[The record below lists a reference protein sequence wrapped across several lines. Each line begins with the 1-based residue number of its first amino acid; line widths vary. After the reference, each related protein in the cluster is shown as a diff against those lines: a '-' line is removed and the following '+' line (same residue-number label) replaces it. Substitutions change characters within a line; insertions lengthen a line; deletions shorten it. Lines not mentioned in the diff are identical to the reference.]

1 MSIFDSLPGG
11 LVDFFVSYEY
21 LALLLIFF
29 ISEAGVPLP
38 FPNYLL
44 ILYATYLLGEGKG
57 NVLLIFASAV
67 LGMVLGAW
75 LLYWIALRG
84 GRPLLQK
91 YGKYIRLQP
100 DKLDQVEA
108 WFKRRGGVAVLL
120 GRLTPGIRVQTAL
133 VAGLFRVPSGVFVT
147 SVTLSAMVW
156 AFVYVLVGILMQDQY
171 DRLYGFVRGQSV
183 LAITVLALAL
193 IVVTVM
199 ILRSRLRHRE
209 A

>member
-11 LVDFFVSYEY
+11 LVDFFVRYEY
-21 LALLLIFF
+21 LALLLVFL

-57 NVLLIFASAV
+57 NVFLIFSSAA
-67 LGMVLGAW
+67 LGMILGAG

-84 GRPLLQK
+84 GHPLLQR
-91 YGKYIRLQP
+91 YGRYIKLQP
-100 DKLDQVEA
+100 DRLARVEA
-108 WFKRRGGVAVLL
+108 WLKRRGGVAIFL

-133 VAGLFRVPSGVFVT
+133 VAGLFRVPGAVFAT

-156 AFVYVLVGILMQDQY
+156 VFVYVLAGILMQDQY
-171 DRLYGFVRGQSV
+171 ERLYGFIKGQYI
-183 LAITVLALAL
+183 LALGVLALAF
-193 IVVTVM
+193 IVATVM
-199 ILRSRLRHRE
+199 LLRGRLRRRE

>member
-11 LVDFFVSYEY
+11 LVDFFVRYEY
-21 LALLLIFF
+21 LALLLVFL

-57 NVLLIFASAV
+57 NVFLIFSSAA
-67 LGMVLGAW
+67 LGMILGAG

-84 GRPLLQK
+84 GHPLLQR
-91 YGKYIRLQP
+91 YGRYIRLQP
-100 DKLDQVEA
+100 DRLARVEA
-108 WFKRRGGVAVLL
+108 WLKRRGGLAIFL

-133 VAGLFRVPSGVFVT
+133 VAGLFRVPGAVFAT

-156 AFVYVLVGILMQDQY
+156 IFVYVLAGILMQDQY
-171 DRLYGFVRGQSV
+171 ERLYGFIKGQYI
-183 LAITVLALAL
+183 LALGVLALAF
-193 IVVTVM
+193 IVATVM
-199 ILRSRLRHRE
+199 LLRGRLRRRE

>member
-11 LVDFFVSYEY
+11 LVDFFVRYEY
-21 LALLLIFF
+21 LALLLVFL

-57 NVLLIFASAV
+57 NVFLIFSSAA
-67 LGMVLGAW
+67 LGMILGAW

-84 GRPLLQK
+84 GHPLLQR
-91 YGKYIRLQP
+91 YGRYIRLQP
-100 DKLDQVEA
+100 DRLARVEA
-108 WFKRRGGVAVLL
+108 WFKRRGGVAVFL

-133 VAGLFRVPSGVFVT
+133 VAGLFRVPGAVFAT

-156 AFVYVLVGILMQDQY
+156 VFVYVLAGILMQDQY
-171 DRLYGFVRGQSV
+171 ERLYGFIKGQYI
-183 LAITVLALAL
+183 LALGVLALAF
-193 IVVTVM
+193 IIATVM
-199 ILRSRLRHRE
+199 ILRGRLRRRE

>member
-1 MSIFDSLPGG
+1 LSIFDSLPGG
-11 LVDFFVSYEY
+11 LVDFFVRYEY
-21 LALLLIFF
+21 LALLLVFL

-57 NVLLIFASAV
+57 NVFLIFSSAA
-67 LGMVLGAW
+67 LGMILGAG

-84 GRPLLQK
+84 GHPLLQR
-91 YGKYIRLQP
+91 YGRYIKLQP
-100 DKLDQVEA
+100 DRLARVET
-108 WFKRRGGVAVLL
+108 WLKRRGGVAIFL

-133 VAGLFRVPSGVFVT
+133 VAGLFRVPGAVFAT

-156 AFVYVLVGILMQDQY
+156 IFVYVLAGILMQDQY
-171 DRLYGFVRGQSV
+171 ERLYGFIKGQYI
-183 LAITVLALAL
+183 LALGVLALAF
-193 IVVTVM
+193 IVATVM
-199 ILRSRLRHRE
+199 LLRGRLRRRE

>member
-11 LVDFFVSYEY
+11 LVDFFVRYEY
-21 LALLLIFF
+21 LALLLVFL

-57 NVLLIFASAV
+57 NVFLIFSSAA
-67 LGMVLGAW
+67 LGMILGAG

-84 GRPLLQK
+84 GHPLLQR
-91 YGKYIRLQP
+91 YGRYIKLQP
-100 DKLDQVEA
+100 DRLARVEA
-108 WFKRRGGVAVLL
+108 WLKRRGGVAIFL

-133 VAGLFRVPSGVFVT
+133 VAGLFRVPGAVFAT

-156 AFVYVLVGILMQDQY
+156 IFVYVLAGILMQDQY
-171 DRLYGFVRGQSV
+171 ERLYGFIKGQYI
-183 LAITVLALAL
+183 LALGVLALAF
-193 IVVTVM
+193 IVATVM
-199 ILRSRLRHRE
+199 LLRGRLRRRE

>member
-11 LVDFFVSYEY
+11 LVDFFVRYEY
-21 LALLLIFF
+21 LALLLVFL

-57 NVLLIFASAV
+57 NVFLIFSSAA
-67 LGMVLGAW
+67 LGMILGAG

-84 GRPLLQK
+84 GHPLLQR
-91 YGKYIRLQP
+91 YGRYIRLQP
-100 DKLDQVEA
+100 DRLARVEA
-108 WFKRRGGVAVLL
+108 WLKRRGGLAIFL

-133 VAGLFRVPSGVFVT
+133 VAGLFRVPGAVFAT

-156 AFVYVLVGILMQDQY
+156 IFVYVLAGILMQDQY
-171 DRLYGFVRGQSV
+171 ERLHGFIKGQY
-183 LAITVLALAL
+183 VLALGILAL
-193 IVVTVM
+193 AFIVATVM
-199 ILRSRLRHRE
+199 LLRGRLRRRE

>member
-11 LVDFFVSYEY
+11 LVDFFVRYEY
-21 LALLLIFF
+21 LALLLVFL

-57 NVLLIFASAV
+57 NVFLIFLSAA
-67 LGMVLGAW
+67 LGMILGAW
-75 LLYWIALRG
+75 ILYWIAQRG
-84 GRPLLQK
+84 GHPLLQR

-100 DKLDQVEA
+100 DRLARVEA
-108 WFKRRGGVAVLL
+108 WLKRRGGVAVFL
-120 GRLTPGIRVQTAL
+120 GRLAPGIRVQTAL
-133 VAGLFRVPSGVFVT
+133 VAGLFRVPGAVFAA

-156 AFVYVLVGILMQDQY
+156 VFVYVLAGILMQDQY
-171 DRLYGFVRGQSV
+171 DRLYGFIKGQYV
-183 LAITVLALAL
+183 LALVVLALAF
-193 IVVTVM
+193 IVATVM
-199 ILRSRLRHRE
+199 LLRGRLRRRE

>member
-11 LVDFFVSYEY
+11 LVDFFVRYEY
-21 LALLLIFF
+21 LALLLVFL

-57 NVLLIFASAV
+57 NVFLIFASAA
-67 LGMVLGAW
+67 LGMILGAGI
-75 LLYWIALRG
+75 LYWIAQRG
-84 GRPLLQK
+84 GHPLLQR
-91 YGKYIRLQP
+91 YGRYIKLQP
-100 DKLDQVEA
+100 DRLARVET
-108 WFKRRGGVAVLL
+108 WLKRRGGVAIFL

-133 VAGLFRVPSGVFVT
+133 VAGLFRVPGAVFAT

-156 AFVYVLVGILMQDQY
+156 ISVYVLAGILMQDQY
-171 DRLYGFVRGQSV
+171 ERLYGFIKGQY
-183 LAITVLALAL
+183 VLALGILAL
-193 IVVTVM
+193 AFIVATVM
-199 ILRSRLRHRE
+199 LLRGRLRRRE

>member
-11 LVDFFVSYEY
+11 LVDFFVRYEY
-21 LALLLIFF
+21 LALLLVFL

-57 NVLLIFASAV
+57 NVFLIFSSAA
-67 LGMVLGAW
+67 LGMILGAG

-84 GRPLLQK
+84 GHPLLQR
-91 YGKYIRLQP
+91 YGRYIRLQP
-100 DKLDQVEA
+100 DRLARVEA
-108 WFKRRGGVAVLL
+108 WLKRRGGVAIFL

-133 VAGLFRVPSGVFVT
+133 VAGLFRVPGAVFAT

-156 AFVYVLVGILMQDQY
+156 VFIYVLAGILMQDQY
-171 DRLYGFVRGQSV
+171 KRLYGFIKGQY
-183 LAITVLALAL
+183 VLALGILAL
-193 IVVTVM
+193 AFIVATVM
-199 ILRSRLRHRE
+199 LLRGRLRRRE